1 LPDATPGVPPNDQVT
16 NSIPPPIAL
25 SEYLHTRFEPD
36 CDYVDGILEKRSV
49 GGPDHAAAQRALL
62 AWISQRAREW
72 GVRAEP
78 EVRVQTSASHVR
90 VADVALIADE
100 EAGGDVI
107 EKPPVAVIEIL
118 SPEDN
123 VSRATERLDDY
134 LRMGVKSIWVI
145 DPAARKGF
153 DASGEQWVET
163 ERFTAPESPIA
174 VDPAAIFAEM
184 DQGRAR

>member
-1 LPDATPGVPPNDQVT
+1 MT
-16 NSIPPPIAL
+16 NSIPPPIAI
-25 SEYLHTRFEPD
+25 SEYLHTSFTPD
-36 CDYVDGILEKRSV
+36 CDYVDGIVETRNV
-49 GGPDHAAAQRALL
+49 GGVEHAAARRALL
-62 AWISQRAREW
+62 AWIGQRGREW

-90 VADVALIADE
+90 VADVALIADGE
-100 EAGGDVI
+100 PGGQAI

-118 SPEDN
+118 SSEDN
-123 VSRATERLDDY
+123 IQHATERLEDY
-134 LRMGVKSIWVI
+134 RRMGVKSVWVV

-153 DASGEQWVET
+153 DASGADWVES

-184 DQGRAR
+184 DQGSAR